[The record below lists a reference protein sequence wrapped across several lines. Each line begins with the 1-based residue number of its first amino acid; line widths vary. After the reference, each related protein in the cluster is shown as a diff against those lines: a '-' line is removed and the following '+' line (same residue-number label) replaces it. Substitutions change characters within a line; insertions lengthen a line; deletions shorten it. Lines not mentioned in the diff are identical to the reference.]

1 MYLCL
6 QQLLNHC
13 FDDIEKFVGRLQY
26 AAEAFRELDRR
37 REGRDR
43 RRGMGGEAVVW
54 DREKGKKGWEAGL
67 TDSWEGGGWMDPR
80 TGGSS

>member
-1 MYLCL
+1 MCSQVVLLGCVCS

-13 FDDIEKFVGRLQY
+13 FDDIEKIVGRLQY

-43 RRGMGGEAVVW
+43 RRGMGGEA
-54 DREKGKKGWEAGL
+54 GWVG
-67 TDSWEGGGWMDPR
+67 D
-80 TGGSS
+80 